1 MMFRLRLRRAEERAM
16 IFSREQRVGLF
27 FLGGILLFVGFIE
40 VTVGTGLFS
49 RGTRVWAEFSDVQ
62 GLTSGAQV
70 RVAGV
75 KAGAVREIRLEPDR
89 VRVALELRKGIEL
102 HEDAVA
108 RLDFQALSGA
118 RFLTIDRGSPDRK
131 LLPRGATIRSES
143 AAGIS
148 QMVDE
153 LDKVGGSIRNLAD
166 SLNEN
171 QDRLL
176 KTVSEMLEENRQGL
190 AQTVKNLGGITDKLN
205 NGQGTLGKLL
215 ADPTLYDEVTAT
227 LASLRDSFG
236 DIRKVTGRLARGEGL
251 LGKLMT
257 EDGMYDDLRDSAAD
271 LHVTMENF
279 AEVSGQ
285 VRRGE
290 GTLGRLVADDSLYN
304 SADGALKGVSRA
316 TQGIE
321 DQAPISVLGTL
332 FGTLF

>member
-1 MMFRLRLRRAEERAM
+1 M

-27 FLGGILLFVGFIE
+27 FLGAVMLFVGFIE
-40 VTVGTGLFS
+40 ATVGTGLFA
-49 RGTRVWAEFSDVQ
+49 RGTRVWAEFPDVQ

-70 RVAGV
+70 RVSGV

-89 VRVALELRKGIEL
+89 VRVALELKKGIEL
-102 HEDAVA
+102 REDAVA

-118 RFLTIDRGSPDRK
+118 RFVTIDRGSPDRK
-131 LLPRGATIRSES
+131 VLSPGATIRGES

-153 LDKVGGSIRNLAD
+153 LDKVGASLRNLAD

-205 NGQGTLGKLL
+205 SGQGTLGKLL
-215 ADPTLYDEVTAT
+215 ADPTLYDEAAAA

-236 DIRKVTGRLARGEGL
+236 DISKVTGRLARGEGL
-251 LGKLMT
+251 LGKLLT
-257 EDGMYDDLRDSAAD
+257 DDGTYDDLRESVAG
-271 LHVTMENF
+271 LHLTVENF
-279 AEVSGQ
+279 TEVSER

-304 SADGALKGVSRA
+304 SAEGALNGVSRA
-316 TQGIE
+316 TRGIE
-321 DQAPISVLGTL
+321 DQAPISVLGT
-332 FGTLF
+332 FIGTLF

>member
-1 MMFRLRLRRAEERAM
+1 M
-16 IFSREQRVGLF
+16 ILSREQRVGLF

-40 VTVGTGLFS
+40 ATVGTGLFS
-49 RGTRVWAEFSDVQ
+49 RGTRVWAEFADVQ

-75 KAGAVREIRLEPDR
+75 KAGAVREIRLEPDH
-89 VRVALELRKGIEL
+89 VRVALELKKGIQL

-131 LLPRGATIRSES
+131 LLPPDATLRSES

-153 LDKVGGSIRNLAD
+153 LDKVGGSLRTLAD

-215 ADPTLYDEVTAT
+215 ADPTLYDEAAAT

-251 LGKLMT
+251 LGKLLT
-257 EDGMYDDLRDSAAD
+257 EDGMYDDLRESVAG
-271 LHVTMENF
+271 LHLTVENF
-279 AEVSGQ
+279 AEVSER
-285 VRRGE
+285 VKHGE

-304 SADGALKGVSRA
+304 SAEGALKGVSRA
-316 TQGIE
+316 TQGLE
-321 DQAPISVLGTL
+321 DQAPISVLGT
-332 FGTLF
+332 FIGTLF

>member
-1 MMFRLRLRRAEERAM
+1 MA
-16 IFSREQRVGLF
+16 ITREQRVGLF

-40 VTVGTGLFS
+40 ATVGSGLFS
-49 RGTRVWAEFSDVQ
+49 RGYRVWAEFTDVQ
-62 GLTSGAQV
+62 GLNTGAQV

-89 VRVALELRKGIEL
+89 VRVAIEVKRGIEL

-118 RFLTIDRGSPDRK
+118 RFVTIDRGSPERP
-131 LLPRGATIRSES
+131 LVQAEATIRGES

-153 LDKVGGSIRNLAD
+153 LAQVGVSIRDLSD

-171 QDRLL
+171 QDLL
-176 KTVSEMLEENRQGL
+176 LRNINQMIEENRESLQKT
-190 AQTVKNLGGITDKLN
+190 AQNLGTITDKMAS
-205 NGQGTLGKLL
+205 GQGTLGKLL
-215 ADPTLYDEVTAT
+215 VDDTLYIEATAT
-227 LASLRDSFG
+227 LVALRESFG

-251 LGKLMT
+251 IGRLLID
-257 EDGMYDDLRDSAAD
+257 DGMYDDLRETVAS
-271 LHVTMENF
+271 LNVTAENF
-279 AEVSGQ
+279 EDVSEQ

-290 GTLGRLVADDSLYN
+290 GTLGRLVADDTLYTE
-304 SADGALKGVSRA
+304 AEGALKGVTRA

-332 FGTLF
+332 ISTLF

>member
-1 MMFRLRLRRAEERAM
+1 M
-16 IFSREQRVGLF
+16 ILSREQRVGLF

-40 VTVGTGLFS
+40 ATVGTGLFS
-49 RGTRVWAEFSDVQ
+49 RGTRVWAEFADVQ
-62 GLTSGAQV
+62 GLTTGAQI

-75 KAGAVREIRLEPDR
+75 KAGAVREIRLEPDH
-89 VRVALELRKGIEL
+89 VRVALVLKKGIQL

-131 LLPRGATIRSES
+131 LLPPDATLRSES

-148 QMVDE
+148 QMIDE
-153 LDKVGGSIRNLAD
+153 LDKVGGSLRTLAD

-176 KTVSEMLEENRQGL
+176 KTVSEMLDENRQGL

-215 ADPTLYDEVTAT
+215 ADPTLYDEAAAT

-251 LGKLMT
+251 LGKLLT
-257 EDGMYDDLRDSAAD
+257 EDGMYDDLRESVAG
-271 LHVTMENF
+271 LHLTVENF
-279 AEVSGQ
+279 AEVSER
-285 VRRGE
+285 VKHGE
-290 GTLGRLVADDSLYN
+290 GTLGRLVADDSLYD
-304 SADGALKGVSRA
+304 SAEGALKGVSRA
-316 TQGIE
+316 TQSLE
-321 DQAPISVLGTL
+321 DQAPISVFGTLIGTL
-332 FGTLF
+332 F

>member
-1 MMFRLRLRRAEERAM
+1 M
-16 IFSREQRVGLF
+16 ILSREQRVGLF

-40 VTVGTGLFS
+40 ATVGTGLFS
-49 RGTRVWAEFSDVQ
+49 RGTRVWAEFADVQ

-75 KAGAVREIRLEPDR
+75 KAGAVREIRLEPDH
-89 VRVALELRKGIEL
+89 VRVALELKKGIQL

-131 LLPRGATIRSES
+131 LLPPDATLRSES

-153 LDKVGGSIRNLAD
+153 LDKVGGSLRTLAD

-176 KTVSEMLEENRQGL
+176 NTVSEMLEENRQGL

-215 ADPTLYDEVTAT
+215 ADPTLYDEAAAT

-251 LGKLMT
+251 LGKLLT
-257 EDGMYDDLRDSAAD
+257 EDGMYDDLRESVAG
-271 LHVTMENF
+271 LHLTVENF
-279 AEVSGQ
+279 AEVSER
-285 VRRGE
+285 VKHGE

-304 SADGALKGVSRA
+304 SAEGALKGVSRA
-316 TQGIE
+316 TQGLE
-321 DQAPISVLGTL
+321 DQAPISVLGA
-332 FGTLF
+332 FIGTLF

>member
-1 MMFRLRLRRAEERAM
+1 M
-16 IFSREQRVGLF
+16 ILSREQRVGLF

-40 VTVGTGLFS
+40 ATVGTGLFS
-49 RGTRVWAEFSDVQ
+49 RGTRVWAEFADVQ

-75 KAGAVREIRLEPDR
+75 KAGAVREIRLEPDH
-89 VRVALELRKGIEL
+89 VRVALELKKGIQL

-131 LLPRGATIRSES
+131 LLPPDATLRSES

-153 LDKVGGSIRNLAD
+153 LDKVGGSLRTLAD

-215 ADPTLYDEVTAT
+215 ADPTLYDEAAAA

-251 LGKLMT
+251 LGKLLT
-257 EDGMYDDLRDSAAD
+257 EDGMYDDLRESVAG
-271 LHVTMENF
+271 LHLTVENF
-279 AEVSGQ
+279 AEVSER
-285 VRRGE
+285 VKHGE

-304 SADGALKGVSRA
+304 SAEGALKGVSRA
-316 TQGIE
+316 TQGLE
-321 DQAPISVLGTL
+321 DQAPISVLGT
-332 FGTLF
+332 FIGTLF

>member
-1 MMFRLRLRRAEERAM
+1 MLT
-16 IFSREQRVGLF
+16 REQRVGLF

-40 VTVGTGLFS
+40 ATVGSGLFS
-49 RGTRVWAEFSDVQ
+49 RGYRVWAEFPDVQ
-62 GLTSGAQV
+62 GLTTGAQV

-75 KAGAVREIRLEPDR
+75 KAGAVRAIELQPDR
-89 VRVALELRKGIEL
+89 VRVGMDIRRDVEL

-118 RFLTIDRGSPDRK
+118 RFVTIDRGSASRPRIGPD
-131 LLPRGATIRSES
+131 ATLRSES

-153 LDKVGGSIRNLAD
+153 LDKVGRSLRDLSD

-190 AQTVKNLGGITDKLN
+190 HQTVENLGGITQKLASN
-205 NGQGTLGKLL
+205 EGTLGRLL
-215 ADPTLYDEVTAT
+215 NDPTLYDEATMT
-227 LASLRDSFG
+227 LAALRESFG
-236 DIRKVTGRLARGEGL
+236 DIRKVTGRLERGEGT
-251 LGKLMT
+251 LGKLLI
-257 EDGMYDDLRDSAAD
+257 DDAMYDELRETVIS
-271 LHVTMENF
+271 LNVTAGNF
-279 AEVSGQ
+279 AEISDQ
-285 VRRGE
+285 VKHGE
-290 GTLGRLVADDSLYN
+290 GTLGRLVSDDALYDQ
-304 SADGALKGVSRA
+304 AQGALRGVTRA

-332 FGTLF
+332 LGTLF